1 MTDDHTAPGGTA
13 GEQELRNLFHGAV
26 AGLEP
31 SDGALER
38 LQAAVPARRT
48 RRRRALVGAAAA
60 VLLAGTAVPTA
71 LHLRTTGGE
80 GSVGEHSAM
89 AGHGE
94 DSAAAETGDGP
105 AHHAGGP
112 GDGPHPPQ
120 APGRGIGPG
129 GTGNPPDSAA
139 GGSPDGGHATGEATS
154 GASAGPGT
162 GLGAGPMPPVA
173 ASGVP
178 ACGAEQL
185 GVQGSARAPEPDG
198 KVYGS
203 FKVTNVSARGCAV
216 VGPDTVTASSVT
228 ASAPGK
234 TSGVTVVGH
243 TAGDPAAGLLPDP
256 SAEASVMLLQPY
268 TAYEVRFAWVPSDQS
283 CPAATPDPAA
293 KTPAG
298 GAPKDEPGTADTS
311 AAPGTTAR
319 TDGPAPDPAAGV
331 AVTHT
336 PNTAVPGVAPTTQA
350 TIPAACGGT
359 VYRTGVIPLETPTPK
374 P

>member
-1 MTDDHTAPGGTA
+1 
-13 GEQELRNLFHGAV
+13 
-26 AGLEP
+26 
-31 SDGALER
+31 
-38 LQAAVPARRT
+38 
-48 RRRRALVGAAAA
+48 
-60 VLLAGTAVPTA
+60 
-71 LHLRTTGGE
+71 
-80 GSVGEHSAM
+80 
-89 AGHGE
+89 
-94 DSAAAETGDGP
+94 
-105 AHHAGGP
+105 
-112 GDGPHPPQ
+112 
-120 APGRGIGPG
+120 
-129 GTGNPPDSAA
+129 
-139 GGSPDGGHATGEATS
+139 
-154 GASAGPGT
+154 
-162 GLGAGPMPPVA
+162 MPPVA
-173 ASGVP
+173 VSGVP

-311 AAPGTTAR
+311 AATGTTAR
-319 TDGPAPDPAAGV
+319 TDGPAPDPAARV

-359 VYRTGVIPLETPTPK
+359 VIPLETPTPTPK